1 MTSTQHN
8 KMEAYLMLSKLE
20 PFFMKV
26 IELRDK
32 NCDEEE
38 EDRDVLFLF
47 ELLYVLEEFSKIASS
62 TQGDKFPHV
71 SYIEEKL
78 SRAKRVMD
86 NCYGYFLQRKEQEK
100 KKGGEIK

>member
-1 MTSTQHN
+1 MEMTATQHN
-8 KMEAYLMLSKLE
+8 KMEAYSMLSKLE
-20 PFFMKV
+20 PFFMRV

-32 NCDEEE
+32 NR

-62 TQGDKFPHV
+62 TKGDKFPHV

-78 SRAKRVMD
+78 SRAKRVLD
-86 NCYGYFLQRKEQEK
+86 GCYSYFLQRKEQEK
-100 KKGGEIK
+100 KKGGE

>member
-1 MTSTQHN
+1 MTATQHN
-8 KMEAYLMLSKLE
+8 KMEAYFMLSKLE
-20 PFFMKV
+20 PFFMRV
-26 IELRDK
+26 IELQDK
-32 NCDEEE
+32 NR

-78 SRAKRVMD
+78 SRAKRVLD
-86 NCYGYFLQRKEQEK
+86 GCYSHFLFRKEQEK
-100 KKGGEIK
+100 KKGGE

>member
-1 MTSTQHN
+1 MTATEHN
-8 KMEAYLMLSKLE
+8 KMEAYSMLSKLE
-20 PFFMKV
+20 PFFMRV

-32 NCDEEE
+32 NR

-86 NCYGYFLQRKEQEK
+86 NCYSYFLQRKEQEK
-100 KKGGEIK
+100 NTYLATGKVE